1 MRISADILNA
11 YECPEINIDDLLA
24 QEIEQDDHVIVVLDD
39 DPTGVQTVHDVN
51 VYTDWQKET
60 LINAFKHDRLF
71 FILTN
76 SRGLSVEE
84 TTRVHKQIVENVTEA
99 SQITGRKYFFISR
112 GDSTLR
118 GHYPLETDLL
128 CEGLIRQYGKV
139 DGDILFPFFKEGNR
153 FTLNDIH
160 YVRYGN
166 EMVPCGE
173 TEFAED
179 QTFGYTSS
187 DLKAYIEEKCQGS
200 YKKEDV
206 ISISLEELRKA
217 DVDSVLNKLLKAEN
231 HRRIIVNAIDYVDV
245 KVFCLA
251 LYKAIAQ
258 GKVFMYR
265 TAASFV
271 RCVGGISA
279 KPLLKREEMVK
290 HDTSGNGGIVVVGS
304 HTDKTTRQLN
314 KLLELE
320 NTVPVAFKSSL
331 VLEGDEA
338 IEKEIERCLKEEER
352 IIKEGKIAV
361 AYTERQVMVLPDDTK
376 EKALQRSVRISDC
389 LLQLVKRLN
398 IEPSFVVA
406 KGGITSADVGVK
418 ALAIRKAK
426 VAGQIQPGVPVWIA
440 DDTSKFP
447 DIPYVIFPGNVGD
460 DETLYNAVRILIGE

>member
-1 MRISADILNA
+1 MTISADILKS
-11 YECPEINIDDLLA
+11 YEYPDINIDDLLSR
-24 QEIEQDDHVIVVLDD
+24 EIKKDDHVFVVLDD

-60 LINAFKHDRLF
+60 LVNAFKEDRLF

-84 TTRVHKQIVENVTEA
+84 TTEVHRQIVENVTEA
-99 SQITGRKYFFISR
+99 CEITDKKYFFISR

-128 CEGLIRQYGKV
+128 CEGLLRQYGKV
-139 DGDILFPFFKEGNR
+139 DGDILFPFFREGNR
-153 FTLNDIH
+153 YTLNDVH
-160 YVRYGN
+160 YVRYGD
-166 EMVPCGE
+166 ELVPCGE
-173 TEFAED
+173 TEFAKD

-187 DLKAYIEEKCQGS
+187 DLKSYIEEKCQGT
-200 YKKEDV
+200 YKKEEV
-206 ISISLEELRKA
+206 ITITLDELRKA
-217 DVDSVLNKLLKAEN
+217 DIEGILDKLLKAVN
-231 HRRIIVNAIDYVDV
+231 HRRIIVNAIDYIDV

-251 LYKAIAQ
+251 LYKAISR

-271 RCVGGISA
+271 RCVGGISE

-290 HDTSGNGGIVVVGS
+290 HSSSGNGGIVVVGS

-314 KLLELE
+314 KLLELDE
-320 NTVPVAFKSSL
+320 TVAVAFRSSL
-331 VLEGDEA
+331 VLQGEKA
-338 IEKEIERCLKEEER
+338 IEEEINRCLAEEER
-352 IIKEGKIAV
+352 IIRAGKIAV
-361 AYTERQVMVLPDDTK
+361 AYTERQVITLPDDTK
-376 EKALQRSVRISDC
+376 EKALARSVRISDC
-389 LLQLVKRLN
+389 LLQLVKRLS

-440 DDTSKFP
+440 DETSKFP

-460 DETLYNAVRILIGE
+460 DETLSNAVKVLIGE